1 MTALIRQ
8 VGLRWKMPLLKLG
21 HCYMKLGM
29 LLAMI
34 MVEKGEEG
42 EEEVLVLQAATL
54 HRHLKGDDRLCLAE
68 EALCRQIC
76 PKSDM

>member
-1 MTALIRQ
+1 
-8 VGLRWKMPLLKLG
+8 
-21 HCYMKLGM
+21 MKLGM

>member
-1 MTALIRQ
+1 
-8 VGLRWKMPLLKLG
+8 MPLLKLG